1 MGRLTTTTKQPA
13 LTPAKDSRQA
23 DPALQM
29 QGNMGMLSPIMTP
42 ALMREMATV
51 YSQMAMAQ
59 ARPRNIA
66 EVQDRL
72 MNICARESLAAVSTY
87 AYAKGGTDVSGPS
100 IRLAEAI
107 ATAYGNFKYGF
118 EVTERTDGNSKIR
131 AYAFDMETNT
141 QAERIYDVPHWRD
154 TKSGGYQITES
165 REIYELEANMSAR
178 RMRACI
184 LEIIPKDIV
193 DFALEECNK
202 TLATKLNLT
211 PERIDAMVKSFQE
224 FGVTKSMIEA
234 FIQRKVETIHKS
246 QFIRLR
252 NIYGSLR
259 DGMASAADF
268 FDTEPAPHAEAQ
280 EKAVSASGSRK
291 QEKTPA
297 ETESKPEARET
308 AAAGPE
314 EFEDVPFPEDSGEM
328 GPEMFDDNE
337 VEAF

>member
-1 MGRLTTTTKQPA
+1 MGRLQQHSNNTNVPESTGTRPTTMAQTGM
-13 LTPAKDSRQA
+13 D
-23 DPALQM
+23 
-29 QGNMGMLSPIMTP
+29 MGMLTPIMTP

-59 ARPRNIA
+59 ARPRNMADI
-66 EVQDRL
+66 QNRL

-107 ATAYGNFKYGF
+107 ASAYGNFKYGF
-118 EVTERTDGNSKIR
+118 EVTERSNGNSKVR

-193 DFALEECNK
+193 DFALEKCNE
-202 TLATKLNLT
+202 TLSTKLNLT
-211 PERIDAMVKSFQE
+211 PERISAMVTSFKE
-224 FGVTKSMIEA
+224 FGVTKEMIED
-234 FIQRKVETIHKS
+234 FIQRKVETIHKT

-259 DGMASAADF
+259 DGIAAPEDF
-268 FDTEPAPHAEAQ
+268 FDVHKAEPAKQPKEEEMPTA
-280 EKAVSASGSRK
+280 EKA
-291 QEKTPA
+291 EKA
-297 ETESKPEARET
+297 ETPEKAEEPQ
-308 AAAGPE
+308 GPE
-314 EFEDVPFPEDSGEM
+314 SFEGSS
-328 GPEMFDDNE
+328 FDDDDME
-337 VEAF
+337 EF

>member
-1 MGRLTTTTKQPA
+1 MGRLQTTTQQQSAVQKTE
-13 LTPAKDSRQA
+13 QA
-23 DPALQM
+23 YLQNQEM
-29 QGNMGMLSPIMTP
+29 PFSSGNMGMLSPIMTP

-59 ARPRNIA
+59 ARPRNFA
-66 EVQDRL
+66 EVQNRL
-72 MNICARESLAAVSTY
+72 INICARESLAAVSTY

-107 ATAYGNFKYGF
+107 ASAYGNFKYGF
-118 EVTERTDGNSKIR
+118 EVTERTNGNSKVR

-154 TKSGGYQITES
+154 TKGGGYQIKES

-184 LEIIPKDIV
+184 LEIIPKDVV

-202 TLATKLNLT
+202 TLATKLDLT
-211 PERIDAMVKSFQE
+211 PERINAMVKSFQD
-224 FGVTKSMIEA
+224 FGVTKTMIEN

-252 NIYGSLR
+252 SIYGSLK
-259 DGMASAADF
+259 DGMAAPADF
-268 FDTEPAPHAEAQ
+268 FDMAAVETPAKPVEAPKQENTPAEKKNEPVAPVAQPETEPA
-280 EKAVSASGSRK
+280 G
-291 QEKTPA
+291 
-297 ETESKPEARET
+297 PEA
-308 AAAGPE
+308 
-314 EFEDVPFPEDSGEM
+314 FEDAP
-328 GPEMFDDNE
+328 FDDEAPMLDGMSNE
-337 VEAF
+337 EEEAF

>member
-1 MGRLTTTTKQPA
+1 MGRLQQHSNNTNVPESTGTRPTTMAQTGM
-13 LTPAKDSRQA
+13 D
-23 DPALQM
+23 
-29 QGNMGMLSPIMTP
+29 MGMLTPIMTP

-59 ARPRNIA
+59 ARPRNMADI
-66 EVQDRL
+66 QNRL

-107 ATAYGNFKYGF
+107 ASAYGNFKYGF
-118 EVTERTDGNSKIR
+118 EVTERSNGNSKVR

-154 TKSGGYQITES
+154 TKSGGYQITEN

-184 LEIIPKDIV
+184 LEIIPKDVV
-193 DFALEECNK
+193 DFALEQCNN
-202 TLATKLNLT
+202 TLSTKLNLT
-211 PERIDAMVKSFQE
+211 PERISSMVTSFKE
-224 FGVTKSMIEA
+224 FGVTKEMIED
-234 FIQRKVETIHKS
+234 FIQRKVETIHKT

-259 DGMASAADF
+259 DGMASPEDF
-268 FDTEPAPHAEAQ
+268 FDMHRTENNALKADTLPKKEEKVEPEPQPQ
-280 EKAVSASGSRK
+280 E
-291 QEKTPA
+291 EPTMIDI
-297 ETESKPEARET
+297 
-308 AAAGPE
+308 PE
-314 EFEDVPFPEDSGEM
+314 EADIETF
-328 GPEMFDDNE
+328 
-337 VEAF
+337 

>member
-1 MGRLTTTTKQPA
+1 MGRLQQHSNNTNVPESTGTRPTTMAQTGM
-13 LTPAKDSRQA
+13 D
-23 DPALQM
+23 
-29 QGNMGMLSPIMTP
+29 MGMLTPIMTP

-59 ARPRNIA
+59 ARPRNMADI
-66 EVQDRL
+66 QNRL

-107 ATAYGNFKYGF
+107 ASAYGNFKYGF
-118 EVTERTDGNSKIR
+118 EVTERSNGNSKVR

-184 LEIIPKDIV
+184 LEIIPKDVV
-193 DFALEECNK
+193 DFALEQCNN
-202 TLATKLNLT
+202 TLSTKLNLT
-211 PERIDAMVKSFQE
+211 PERISSMVASFKE
-224 FGVTKSMIEA
+224 FGVTKEMIED
-234 FIQRKVETIHKS
+234 FIQRKVETIHKT

-259 DGMASAADF
+259 DGMASPEDF
-268 FDTEPAPHAEAQ
+268 FDMKPNDTLPKKEEKSEPVEPMP
-280 EKAVSASGSRK
+280 EKAEEP
-291 QEKTPA
+291 Q
-297 ETESKPEARET
+297 
-308 AAAGPE
+308 GPE
-314 EFEDVPFPEDSGEM
+314 SFEGSS
-328 GPEMFDDNE
+328 FDDDDTE
-337 VEAF
+337 EF